1 MGRLISAQLVG
12 IGLSLGLCLTLS
24 CSAATVRDLPNH
36 LFTDEVLA
44 CQCNGRH
51 RFVADLGGPTGRI
64 EATNTLIATVARH
77 LGDMTATSSDEEIV
91 IVRQEPEK
99 EPRVSI
105 GRVLVKAA
113 SVSAVRLPNTDWLR
127 DLVRVQV
134 LESSPGA
141 GGGFRLARSAKKIRL
156 SEIFAPFEPIL
167 ANRRPCPF
175 GQEVCSDDDPCAG
188 HDQWKHVRET
198 YGRFLEKN
206 SVYDVAFTHR
216 KRRSAKAPRRTKR

>member
-1 MGRLISAQLVG
+1 MISRTSEYALQAMIHLARQVDEWPIAGRRIAEETDIPRKYL
-12 IGLSLGLCLTLS
+12 
-24 CSAATVRDLPNH
+24 AA
-36 LFTDEVLA
+36 
-44 CQCNGRH
+44 
-51 RFVADLGGPTGRI
+51 I
-64 EATNTLIATVARH
+64 
-77 LGDMTATSSDEEIV
+77 
-91 IVRQEPEK
+91 
-99 EPRVSI
+99 
-105 GRVLVKAA
+105 
-113 SVSAVRLPNTDWLR
+113 LR

-206 SVYDVAFTHR
+206 SVYDVAFTNR
-216 KRRSAKAPRRTKR
+216 KRRSAKAPKRTKR